1 MCRLRLFYFENG
13 EWGWA
18 EWILPYD
25 VDIKAHI
32 KHWKQ
37 DVRMVIHEP
46 IDLVQICKYMKQQLG
61 KFQLIEVMK
70 TAVNIH
76 ATVRVDCHIGCG

>member
-18 EWILPYD
+18 EWVIPYEE
-25 VDIKAHI
+25 DIKAHI

-37 DVRMVIHEP
+37 GVRMVTTEH
-46 IDLVQICKYMKQQLG
+46 IDLVQI
-61 KFQLIEVMK
+61 
-70 TAVNIH
+70 
-76 ATVRVDCHIGCG
+76 

>member
-46 IDLVQICKYMKQQLG
+46 IDLV
-61 KFQLIEVMK
+61 
-70 TAVNIH
+70 
-76 ATVRVDCHIGCG
+76 

>member
-32 KHWKQ
+32 EFWSRGGKGR
-37 DVRMVIHEP
+37 VASRMVTHEHL
-46 IDLVQICKYMKQQLG
+46 DLV
-61 KFQLIEVMK
+61 
-70 TAVNIH
+70 
-76 ATVRVDCHIGCG
+76 

>member
-25 VDIKAHI
+25 VDIQAHI

-37 DVRMVIHEP
+37 GERMVTTEH
-46 IDLVQICKYMKQQLG
+46 IDLVQI
-61 KFQLIEVMK
+61 
-70 TAVNIH
+70 
-76 ATVRVDCHIGCG
+76 